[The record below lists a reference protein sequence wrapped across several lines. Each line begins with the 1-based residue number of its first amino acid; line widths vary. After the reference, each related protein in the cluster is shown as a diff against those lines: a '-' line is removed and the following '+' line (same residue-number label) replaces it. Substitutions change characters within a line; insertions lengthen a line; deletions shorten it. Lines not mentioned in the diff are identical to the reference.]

1 MDLLQVLTYLVWLV
15 GSVTFILALKF
26 LASPATARR
35 GNQLGAAGMALVIL
49 WTFFTVD
56 GMLAN
61 WWILLVGGLVG
72 SVIGVLGARRVPMT
86 AMPQMVA
93 IFNGAGGGAAAV
105 VAIAEFLRD
114 AGDHPGE
121 LLSLPFMI
129 ATLLGAIIGSVSLTG
144 SIIAFGKLQGLVASR
159 PVKYPGSQVVT
170 AVLFLALVALGVY
183 LVAIENS
190 VPLFLL
196 YCGLALVLGVQLVM
210 PIGGADMPVV
220 VSLLNSYTG
229 IAVAATGFVLGNYAL
244 LIAGTLVG
252 ASGAI
257 LTQLMC
263 RAMNRSIFNV
273 LFAGFG
279 TGGGAA
285 AAGAEGEE
293 QLREISAEDAAVL
306 MAYGSK
312 VVIVP
317 GYGMAVAQAQG
328 PVRELMDLLLARGVD
343 VQFAIHPVAGR
354 MPGHMNVLLA
364 EANVPV
370 RPPQGDGRDQR
381 RLRRYRCGAGHRCQR
396 RRQPAGAR
404 RGLADLRHADP
415 ERGPGAEHHRPE
427 ARPRDRLR
435 RHPEPAVQQPQDHD
449 AVRGCQAID
458 CGARGRREAGLVAGR
473 YSAVTRPASDT
484 TNEPRHDPGICL
496 IP

>member
-15 GSVTFILALKF
+15 GSITFILALKF

-35 GNQLGAAGMALVIL
+35 GNQLGAAGMALIIL

-61 WWILLVGGLVG
+61 WWILAVGGLVG

-105 VAIAEFLRD
+105 VALAEFLRD
-114 AGDHPGE
+114 TGEHPGE

-129 ATLLGAIIGSVSLTG
+129 ATLLGAVIGSVSLTG
-144 SIIAFGKLQGLVASR
+144 SIIAFGKLQGIVASR

-196 YCGLALVLGVQLVM
+196 YCALALVLGVQLVM

-285 AAGAEGEE
+285 AEGAEGEE

-364 EANVPV
+364 EANVP
-370 RPPQGDGRDQR
+370 
-381 RLRRYRCGAGHRCQR
+381 Y
-396 RRQPAGAR
+396 
-404 RGLADLRHADP
+404 
-415 ERGPGAEHHRPE
+415 
-427 ARPRDRLR
+427 DRLKEMDEINDDFAETDVALVIGANDVVNPLAR
-435 RHPEPAVQQPQDHD
+435 EEGSPISGMPILNVD
-449 AVRGCQAID
+449 QAQNIIVLK
-458 CGARGRREAGLVAGR
+458 RGRGTGFAGITNPLFSNPKTTMLFGDAKPSVEGLVSGVKQA
-473 YSAVTRPASDT
+473 
-484 TNEPRHDPGICL
+484 
-496 IP
+496 

>member
-1 MDLLQVLTYLVWLV
+1 MELREILTYLVWLV
-15 GSVTFILALKF
+15 GSATFILALKF

-35 GNQLGAAGMALVIL
+35 GNQLGAAGMALIIG
-49 WTFFTVD
+49 WTFFAVD
-56 GMLAN
+56 GMLEN
-61 WWILLVGGLVG
+61 WWILLVGGLIG

-93 IFNGAGGGAAAV
+93 IFNGAGGGAAAL
-105 VAIAEFLRD
+105 VAVAEFLRD
-114 AGDHPGE
+114 AGEHSGE

-129 ATLLGAIIGSVSLTG
+129 ATLLGAVIGSVSLTG
-144 SIIAFGKLQGLVASR
+144 SVIAFGKLQGIVAAR
-159 PVKYPGSQVVT
+159 PVKYPGSQIVT
-170 AVLFLALVALGVY
+170 GLLFAALIVLGVY
-183 LVAIENS
+183 LAAFDNS

-196 YCGLALVLGVQLVM
+196 FCGLALVLGVQLVM

-263 RAMNRSIFNV
+263 RAMNRSLFNV

-279 TGGGAA
+279 TGGEA
-285 AAGAEGEE
+285 AAGGEEGEE
-293 QLREISAEDAAVL
+293 QLRETTAEDAAVL

-328 PVRELMDLLLARGVD
+328 PVRELMDLLLERGVD

-364 EANVPV
+364 EANVP
-370 RPPQGDGRDQR
+370 
-381 RLRRYRCGAGHRCQR
+381 Y
-396 RRQPAGAR
+396 
-404 RGLADLRHADP
+404 
-415 ERGPGAEHHRPE
+415 
-427 ARPRDRLR
+427 DRLKEMDEINDDFADTDVALIIGANDVVNPLAR
-435 RHPEPAVQQPQDHD
+435 EEGSPISGMPILNVD
-449 AVRGCQAID
+449 QAQNIIVLK
-458 CGARGRREAGLVAGR
+458 RGRGTGFAGIPNPLFSNEKTAMLFGDAKPSVENLVAGVK
-473 YSAVTRPASDT
+473 SA
-484 TNEPRHDPGICL
+484 
-496 IP
+496 

>member
-1 MDLLQVLTYLVWLV
+1 MDLLQILTYLVWLV

-35 GNQLGAAGMALVIL
+35 GNQLGAAGMALIIL
-49 WTFFTVD
+49 WTFFTVE

-121 LLSLPFMI
+121 LLSVPFMI

-183 LVAIENS
+183 LVAVENS

-196 YCGLALVLGVQLVM
+196 YCALALVLGVQLVM

-263 RAMNRSIFNV
+263 RAMNRSLFNV

-279 TGGGAA
+279 TGGEAL

-306 MAYGSK
+306 MAYGSR

-364 EANVPV
+364 EANVP
-370 RPPQGDGRDQR
+370 
-381 RLRRYRCGAGHRCQR
+381 Y
-396 RRQPAGAR
+396 
-404 RGLADLRHADP
+404 
-415 ERGPGAEHHRPE
+415 
-427 ARPRDRLR
+427 DRLKEMDEINDDFADTDVALVIGANDVVNPLAR
-435 RHPEPAVQQPQDHD
+435 EEGSPISGMPILNVD
-449 AVRGCQAID
+449 QAQNIIVLK
-458 CGARGRREAGLVAGR
+458 RGRGTGFAGIPNPLFSNPKTTMLFGDAKPSVAALVAGVKQ
-473 YSAVTRPASDT
+473 A
-484 TNEPRHDPGICL
+484 
-496 IP
+496 

>member
-1 MDLLQVLTYLVWLV
+1 MELTEILTYLVWLV
-15 GSVTFILALKF
+15 GAVTFILALKF

-49 WTFFTVD
+49 WTFLSVD

-61 WWILLVGGLVG
+61 WWILLVGGLIG

-93 IFNGAGGGAAAV
+93 IFNGAGGGAAAL
-105 VAIAEFLRD
+105 VAVAEFLRD
-114 AGDHPGE
+114 TGEHPGE

-144 SIIAFGKLQGLVASR
+144 SIIAFGKLQGIVAAR
-159 PVKYPGSQVVT
+159 PVKYPGSQLVT
-170 AVLFLALVALGVY
+170 GVLLLALIGLGVY
-183 LVAIENS
+183 LAAIENS

-196 YCGLALVLGVQLVM
+196 FCGLALVLGVQLVM

-263 RAMNRSIFNV
+263 RAMNRSLFNV

-279 TGGGAA
+279 TGGEAA

-293 QLREISAEDAAVL
+293 NLREIGAEDAAVL
-306 MAYGSK
+306 MAYGNR
-312 VVIVP
+312 VIIVP

-328 PVRELMDLLLARGVD
+328 PVRELMDLLLAKGVD

-364 EANVPV
+364 EANVP
-370 RPPQGDGRDQR
+370 
-381 RLRRYRCGAGHRCQR
+381 Y
-396 RRQPAGAR
+396 
-404 RGLADLRHADP
+404 
-415 ERGPGAEHHRPE
+415 
-427 ARPRDRLR
+427 DRLQEMDEINDDFADTDVALVIGANDVVNPLAR
-435 RHPEPAVQQPQDHD
+435 EEGSPISGMPILNVD
-449 AVRGCQAID
+449 QAQNIIVLK
-458 CGARGRREAGLVAGR
+458 RGRGTGFAGIPNPLFSNEKTKMLFGDAKPSVEALVSGVKQA
-473 YSAVTRPASDT
+473 
-484 TNEPRHDPGICL
+484 
-496 IP
+496 

>member
-1 MDLLQVLTYLVWLV
+1 VELREILTYVVWLV
-15 GSVTFILALKF
+15 ASVTFILALKF
-26 LASPATARR
+26 LASPASARR
-35 GNQLGAAGMALVIL
+35 GNLLGAAGMALVIG
-49 WTFFTVD
+49 WTLFSVD
-56 GMLAN
+56 NMLRNA
-61 WWILLVGGLVG
+61 WWILIVGGLLG

-93 IFNGAGGGAAAV
+93 IFNGAGGGAAAL
-105 VAIAEFLRD
+105 VAVAEFLRD
-114 AGDHPGE
+114 SGEHPGE

-129 ATLLGAIIGSVSLTG
+129 ATLLGAVIGGVALTG
-144 SIIAFGKLQGLVASR
+144 SVIAFGKLQGIVAAR
-159 PVKYPGSQVVT
+159 PVKYPGSRLVT
-170 AVLFLALVALGVY
+170 GLLFAALLALGVY
-183 LVAIENS
+183 LVAFDNS
-190 VPLFLL
+190 VPLFLVF
-196 YCGLALVLGVQLVM
+196 CALALVLGVQLVM

-229 IAVAATGFVLGNYAL
+229 IAVAATGFVLGNFAL

-263 RAMNRSIFNV
+263 RAMNRSLFNV

-279 TGGGAA
+279 TGGDAV

-293 QLREISAEDAAVL
+293 QLRETTAEDAAVL
-306 MAYGSK
+306 MAYGSR

-364 EANVPV
+364 EANVP
-370 RPPQGDGRDQR
+370 
-381 RLRRYRCGAGHRCQR
+381 Y
-396 RRQPAGAR
+396 
-404 RGLADLRHADP
+404 
-415 ERGPGAEHHRPE
+415 
-427 ARPRDRLR
+427 DRLKEMDEINDDFADTDVALVIGANDVVNPLAR
-435 RHPEPAVQQPQDHD
+435 DEGSPISGMPILNVD
-449 AVRGCQAID
+449 QAKNVIVLK
-458 CGARGRREAGLVAGR
+458 RGRGTGFAGIPNPLFSNEKTTMLFGDAKPSVENLVAGVKQ
-473 YSAVTRPASDT
+473 A
-484 TNEPRHDPGICL
+484 
-496 IP
+496 

>member
-1 MDLLQVLTYLVWLV
+1 MELQQVLTYLAWLV
-15 GSVTFILALKF
+15 GAVTFILALKF

-49 WTFFTVD
+49 WTFATVP
-56 GMLAN
+56 GMLDN

-72 SVIGVLGARRVPMT
+72 AVIGVLGARRVPMT

-105 VAIAEFLRD
+105 VALAEFLRD
-114 AGDHPGE
+114 SGDHPGE

-129 ATLLGAIIGSVSLTG
+129 ATLLGAVIGSVSLTG
-144 SIIAFGKLQGLVASR
+144 SIIAFGKLQGIVAAR
-159 PVKYPGSQVVT
+159 PVKYPGSQIVT
-170 AVLFLALVALGVY
+170 AVLLVALLGLGVY
-183 LVAIENS
+183 LAAIENS

-196 YCGLALVLGVQLVM
+196 YCALALVLGIQLVM

-263 RAMNRSIFNV
+263 RAMNRSLFNV

-279 TGGGAA
+279 TGGEAT

-293 QLREISAEDAAVL
+293 NLREISAEDAAVL

-328 PVRELMDLLLARGVD
+328 PVRELMDLLLAKGVD
-343 VQFAIHPVAGR
+343 VEFAIHPVAGR

-364 EANVPV
+364 EANVP
-370 RPPQGDGRDQR
+370 
-381 RLRRYRCGAGHRCQR
+381 Y
-396 RRQPAGAR
+396 
-404 RGLADLRHADP
+404 
-415 ERGPGAEHHRPE
+415 
-427 ARPRDRLR
+427 DRLKEMDEINDDFADTDVALVIGANDVVNPLAR
-435 RHPEPAVQQPQDHD
+435 EEGSPISGMPILNVD
-449 AVRGCQAID
+449 QAQNVIVLK
-458 CGARGRREAGLVAGR
+458 RGRGTGFAGIPNPLFSNEKTKMLFGDAKPSVEALVAGVKQ
-473 YSAVTRPASDT
+473 A
-484 TNEPRHDPGICL
+484 
-496 IP
+496 